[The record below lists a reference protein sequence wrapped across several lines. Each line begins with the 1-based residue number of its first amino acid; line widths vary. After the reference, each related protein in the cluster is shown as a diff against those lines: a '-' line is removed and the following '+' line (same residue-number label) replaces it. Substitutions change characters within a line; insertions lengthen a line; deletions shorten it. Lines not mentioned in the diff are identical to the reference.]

1 MKAKTQS
8 RTRRTYA
15 VAFSPDGETLAIRYP
30 GGLQNESKDIRLE
43 LWDVK
48 TGKLR
53 DSLPD
58 DWRTR
63 GTDDEKTRN
72 VA

>member
-1 MKAKTQS
+1 MP
-8 RTRRTYA
+8 
-15 VAFSPDGETLAIRYP
+15 SPFLGRGSLAIRYP

-58 DWRTR
+58 DWHTR
-63 GTDDEKTRN
+63 ATDDEKTRN